1 MSTST
6 SDPPRRSGARPSL
19 VARLLAR
26 LLGHLH
32 SRLTDPAIVGVLLG
46 VGVLGLVLDRTP
58 GALLTGQRAPDAL
71 AFALVVAQAV
81 PLIRRRQAPLS
92 VFAVVL
98 LATVGLRVRRYPF
111 TGADLAAAVAF
122 FSLAARDRPE
132 RTFQAA
138 AAVAG
143 GVMALTLLGMLPFET
158 FVLLHLVFGAAWVLG
173 HDMRRRRIREG
184 RLAEQAEQAQREQA
198 ALVEHAV
205 THERVR
211 MAQELHDLAA
221 HALGVI
227 AIQAEAGRR
236 ALGPRPEQA
245 RSALAAIGGMAD
257 EALADLR
264 HLLGFLRGDEALAR
278 RPQPTLD
285 DLDELVDSFRTA
297 GLQVTLQV
305 QGDLGRL
312 STTLQTATYRVVQEA
327 LTNTLKHAGYASAR
341 VAVRRGAEALEVE
354 VVDTGRGAAPGS
366 RPGEGLTGM
375 RERVTM
381 LGGDL
386 RSGTGPEGGY
396 TVRARLPTADRVSA

>member
-6 SDPPRRSGARPSL
+6 PGRQRASSDRPALPARVLRR
-19 VARLLAR
+19 
-26 LLGHLH
+26 LH
-32 SRLTDPAIVGVLLG
+32 SRLTDPALAALLLG
-46 VGVLGLVLDRTP
+46 VGVLGFVLDRTP
-58 GALLTGQRAPDAL
+58 GALLTGQRVPDAL
-71 AFALVVAQAV
+71 AYALLGMQTLPLLWRRRSPTVVFGVALV
-81 PLIRRRQAPLS
+81 
-92 VFAVVL
+92 
-98 LATVGLRVRRYPF
+98 ATVALRVRGYPF
-111 TGADLAAAVAF
+111 TGADLASAVAF

-143 GVMALTLLGMLPFET
+143 GVIALTVLGLLPFET

-173 HDMRRRRIREG
+173 NDLRRRRLRE
-184 RLAEQAEQAQREQA
+184 RKLAEQAEQARREQE

-205 THERVR
+205 TSERVR

-227 AIQAEAGRR
+227 AIQAEAGSR
-236 ALGPRPEQA
+236 ALGRRPEQA
-245 RSALAAIGGMAD
+245 GSALTAISGMAD

-264 HLLGFLRGDEALAR
+264 HLLGFLRGDQALAR

-285 DLDELVDSFRTA
+285 DLNELVDSFRTA
-297 GLQVTLQV
+297 GLPVTLVV
-305 QGDLGRL
+305 QGELGRL
-312 STTLQTATYRVVQEA
+312 SATLQTATYRVVQEA
-327 LTNTLKHAGYASAR
+327 LTNSLKHAGYARAR
-341 VAVRRGAEALEVE
+341 VVVGRSTEALEVE
-354 VVDTGRGAAPGS
+354 VVDTGRGAAPGA

-381 LGGDL
+381 LGGEL

-396 TVRARLPTADRVSA
+396 IVRAQLPLADRVSA

>member
-6 SDPPRRSGARPSL
+6 SRRERRSAERPRPGT
-19 VARLLAR
+19 RLLR
-26 LLGHLH
+26 RLH
-32 SRLTDPAIVGVLLG
+32 SRLTDPALALLLLAVGLLG
-46 VGVLGLVLDRTP
+46 FALDRTP
-58 GALLTGQRAPDAL
+58 GGLLGGQRTPDAL
-71 AFALVVAQAV
+71 ACALLALQTVS
-81 PLIRRRQAPLS
+81 LIRRRRAP
-92 VFAVVL
+92 FAVFGVVL
-98 LATVGLRVRRYPF
+98 VATVALRVQGYPF
-111 TGADLAAAVAF
+111 TGADLASAVAF

-143 GVMALTLLGMLPFET
+143 GVIALTVLGLLPFET

-173 HDMRRRRIREG
+173 NDRRRRRLRE
-184 RLAEQAEQAQREQA
+184 RTLAEQAEQARHDQE
-198 ALVEHAV
+198 ALVEHAI
-205 THERVR
+205 TNERVR

-236 ALGPRPEQA
+236 ALGRRPEQA
-245 RSALAAIGGMAD
+245 GSALSAIGGMAD

-278 RPQPTLD
+278 RPQPTVD
-285 DLDELVDSFRTA
+285 DLGLLADGFRTA
-297 GLQVTLQV
+297 GLPVTLMV
-305 QGDLGRL
+305 QGDLGRM
-312 STTLQTATYRVVQEA
+312 SATLQTAIYRVVQEA

-341 VAVRRGAEALEVE
+341 VVVSRSAEALEVE

-375 RERVTM
+375 RERITM
-381 LGGDL
+381 LGGEL

-396 TVRARLPTADRVSA
+396 SVQARLPAADRVSA